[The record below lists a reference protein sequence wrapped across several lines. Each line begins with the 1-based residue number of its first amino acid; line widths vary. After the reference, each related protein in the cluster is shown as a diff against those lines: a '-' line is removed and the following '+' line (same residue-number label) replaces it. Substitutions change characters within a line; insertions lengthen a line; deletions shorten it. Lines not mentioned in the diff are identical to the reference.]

1 MTPAATPPLD
11 DAAAMAVFAD
21 QLCAQGDPRGELVQL
36 QLGLEQ
42 RPFDARLVRA
52 EAAHLARHDRALLGG
67 LRTATALCQLTWR
80 RGYVVEA
87 KVKSLAQ
94 DPADLWPRG
103 RVRADPPRVRL
114 ARVVRELLA
123 LESAQPLS
131 MLTVQ
136 MPYSTFARAHL
147 LACVEEVAQ
156 GTPPALRVL
165 AVHVLE
171 ARYDDDGWLNTGWH
185 AAATVEDQLGELHVS
200 VDAGLVAPVRALLGG

>member
-1 MTPAATPPLD
+1 M
-11 DAAAMAVFAD
+11 
-21 QLCAQGDPRGELVQL
+21 
-36 QLGLEQ
+36 
-42 RPFDARLVRA
+42 RA
-52 EAAHLARHDRALLGG
+52 EAEHLARNDRALLGG
-67 LRTATALCQLTWR
+67 LRTATTLCQLTWR

-103 RVRADPPRVRL
+103 RVRVDPPRVRL
-114 ARVVRELLA
+114 ARVVRELLT

-136 MPYSTFARAHL
+136 MPYSTFARGHL

-171 ARYDDDGWLNTGWH
+171 ERYDDDWSASGWQP
-185 AAATVEDQLGELHVS
+185 AATVEEQLGDLHVS
-200 VDAGLVAPVRALLGG
+200 VDAALVSPVRALLGA

>member
-1 MTPAATPPLD
+1 MTPATPPLD

-21 QLCAQGDPRGELVQL
+21 ALCQRGDPRGELVQL
-36 QLGLEQ
+36 QLGLEE
-42 RPFDARLVRA
+42 RPGDPRLVRA
-52 EAAHLARHDRALLGG
+52 EAEHLARNDRALLGG
-67 LRTATALCQLTWR
+67 LRTATTLCQLTWR

-114 ARVVRELLA
+114 ARVVRELLS

-171 ARYDDDGWLNTGWH
+171 ARYDDDWSGSTWQ
-185 AAATVEDQLGELHVS
+185 AATTVEEQLGDLHVS
-200 VDAGLVAPVRALLGG
+200 VDAALVSPVRALLGA